1 MAVNQKTSKITN
13 SEYDSLI
20 SKSIDLK
27 NNKEKSIVEGK
38 VVAIE
43 TDTIIVDVGLKS
55 EGRIPIT
62 EFSRPGKNPEINIGD
77 SVKVFVDR
85 VDGVNGETK
94 LSYEKALKQS
104 AWNSL
109 QDSFDN
115 NKTVTGTPYNKVKGG
130 MSVNL
135 DGVTAFLPGSQIDNR
150 QIVIDTKELLDKPLE
165 LMILK
170 MDKYRGNIVVSRKA
184 ISEIEIKKQREKLLT
199 NIKEGSILEGRIKNI
214 TDYGAF
220 IDLGGIDGLVH
231 ITDIAWR
238 RINHPSDLLEVG
250 NQVKVKILKYDE
262 EITRLSLGIK
272 QLTDDPW
279 INVDKYFEIEKNY
292 DGEISGINDQGI
304 FLSIN
309 NVNKYFEIEKDYD
322 CEVFAIADQG
332 VFLSMN
338 DFDGFIPTAELTWLK
353 KPPHPSKIVQ
363 IKDKIKV
370 KILEIDS
377 EKRRLNCSLKRLKQ
391 NPWLSIKEKFK
402 VNDIID
408 TKIVN
413 IVDFGIFVKVYDE
426 IDGMIHIS
434 DLDWDES
441 KCLSI
446 LSNFKKGEK
455 VSVKILD
462 INIDKERISLS
473 IKHLVNN
480 PILDFILKKPLKSI
494 ISGKIIS
501 INEKGLT
508 VNISKNINGFIK
520 KTDLAKDKSE
530 QRIDR
535 FAVNETIDSMIT
547 SFDEKSKK
555 INLSIKDIEINE
567 EKKLLK
573 KYGSKDSGASLGD
586 ILTDALKEKKSN

>member
-1 MAVNQKTSKITN
+1 
-13 SEYDSLI
+13 
-20 SKSIDLK
+20 
-27 NNKEKSIVEGK
+27 
-38 VVAIE
+38 
-43 TDTIIVDVGLKS
+43 
-55 EGRIPIT
+55 
-62 EFSRPGKNPEINIGD
+62 
-77 SVKVFVDR
+77 
-85 VDGVNGETK
+85 
-94 LSYEKALKQS
+94 
-104 AWNSL
+104 
-109 QDSFDN
+109 
-115 NKTVTGTPYNKVKGG
+115 

-150 QIVIDTKELLDKPLE
+150 QIETDTKELIGKPLE

-231 ITDIAWR
+231 ITDIVWR
-238 RINHPSDLLEVG
+238 KINHPSDLLEVG
-250 NQVKVKILKYDE
+250 NQIKVKVLKFEE

-279 INVDKYFEIEKNY
+279 INVDKYFNIGKNY
-292 DGEISGINDQGI
+292 DGEISGMNDQGI

-309 NVNKYFEIEKDYD
+309 N
-322 CEVFAIADQG
+322 
-332 VFLSMN
+332 
-338 DFDGFIPTAELTWLK
+338 FDGFVQTTELSWLK

-377 EKRRLNCSLKRLKQ
+377 EKRRLNCSLKRLKE

-426 IDGMIHIS
+426 IDGMIHVS

-567 EKKLLK
+567 EKKFLN
-573 KYGSKDSGASLGD
+573 KYGSKDSGASLSD
-586 ILTDALKEKKSN
+586 ILNDALKKNESS

>member
-1 MAVNQKTSKITN
+1 MALNQKTSKITN

-20 SKSIDLK
+20 SKNKDLK
-27 NNKEKSIVEGK
+27 NNKEKSIIEGK
-38 VVAIE
+38 IVAIE
-43 TDTIIVDVGLKS
+43 ADTIIVDVGLKS

-62 EFSRPGKNPEINIGD
+62 EFAKPGKNPEINIGD
-77 SVKVFVDR
+77 SVKVFVDKL
-85 VDGVNGETK
+85 DGANGETK

-150 QIVIDTKELLDKPLE
+150 QIIADTKELIDKPLE

-184 ISEIEIKKQREKLLT
+184 ISDNEIKKQREKLLT
-199 NIKEGSILEGRIKNI
+199 NIKEGSVLEGRIKNI

-238 RINHPSDLLEVG
+238 KINHPSDLLKVG
-250 NQVKVKILKYDE
+250 NQVKVKVLKYDE

-272 QLTDDPW
+272 QLSEDPW
-279 INVDKYFEIEKNY
+279 TNVDKYFEIEKNY
-292 DGEISGINDQGI
+292 DGEVSGINDQGI

-309 NVNKYFEIEKDYD
+309 
-322 CEVFAIADQG
+322 
-332 VFLSMN
+332 
-338 DFDGFIPTAELTWLK
+338 DFDGFVQITELSWLK
-353 KPPHPSKIVQ
+353 KPPHPSKIFQ

-370 KILEIDS
+370 KVLEIDS
-377 EKRRLNCSLKRLKQ
+377 EKRRLNCSLKRLKE
-391 NPWLSIKEKFK
+391 NPWFNIKEKFN

-408 TKIVN
+408 TEIVN

-426 IDGMIHIS
+426 IDGMVHIS

-441 KCLSI
+441 KCLSV
-446 LSNFKKGEK
+446 LSNFQKGEK

-473 IKHLVNN
+473 IKHLINN
-480 PILDFILKKPLKSI
+480 PILDFILKKPVKSI
-494 ISGKIIS
+494 VSGKIIS

-508 VNISKNINGFIK
+508 VNITNNVNGFIK
-520 KTDLAKDKSE
+520 KTDLAKDELE
-530 QRIDR
+530 QKIDR
-535 FAVNETIDSMIT
+535 FAVNETVDSMIM
-547 SFDEKSKK
+547 SFNEKLKK
-555 INLSIKDIEINE
+555 INLSIKDIEIDE
-567 EKKLLK
+567 EKKLLS
-573 KYGSKDSGASLGD
+573 KYGSKNSGASLGG
-586 ILTDALKEKKSN
+586 IFSDALKKKSS